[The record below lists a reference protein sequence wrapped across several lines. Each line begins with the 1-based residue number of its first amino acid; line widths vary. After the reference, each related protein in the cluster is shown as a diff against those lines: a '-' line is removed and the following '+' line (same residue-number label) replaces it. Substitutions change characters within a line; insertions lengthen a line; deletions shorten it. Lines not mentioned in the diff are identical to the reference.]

1 MNEYLKNAQD
11 LQKLQHKLYEYVLD
25 LDRAARPGDNICARW
40 LIGDKIWVY
49 EKIKGGVW
57 KLSYFLPCKVG
68 NSVEEIQQYSDIC
81 DEMIRKIQ
89 RQRKLERIINE

>member
-1 MNEYLKNAQD
+1 MFQIEKILKD
-11 LQKLQHKLYEYVLD
+11 KFGFEEKYD
-25 LDRAARPGDNICARW
+25 FTWIKDNYICARW
-40 LIGDKIWVY
+40 MCGDKIFVY
-49 EKIKGGVW
+49 QKIEGGVW
-57 KLSYFLPCKVG
+57 KLSYFLPCKIG